1 MYSAAAAP
9 PPPPPRPAV
18 AATAAAVAAAAAAG
32 RRPTPRQSSDQ
43 PHRAVHLPCLCV
55 CARVRVRCA
64 AGRGDEGRHASRER
78 AMCGRGGDEPAG
90 TKKWVSG
97 AATATGGRSFVS
109 ITDGSLSAPSN
120 GNRRDLQHLAA
131 SPCLIHFTKSKYP
144 PELVRWY
151 FALLCRRPRA
161 ERAGGMSWLSR
172 SRERLINPAR
182 AGNSFF

>member
-1 MYSAAAAP
+1 MCSAAAP

-55 CARVRVRCA
+55 CARARVRCA

-78 AMCGRGGDEPAG
+78 AVCGRGGDEPAG
-90 TKKWVSG
+90 DKQLGQWGSNSHR
-97 AATATGGRSFVS
+97 GRSFVS
-109 ITDGSLSAPSN
+109 ITDGELSVPSN
-120 GNRRDLQHLAA
+120 SNRRHLQHPAA
-131 SPCLIHFTKSKYP
+131 SPCLVHPMKSKYP

-151 FALLCRRPRA
+151 LLFS
-161 ERAGGMSWLSR
+161 AG
-172 SRERLINPAR
+172 AR
-182 AGNSFF
+182 AREGHAAWS